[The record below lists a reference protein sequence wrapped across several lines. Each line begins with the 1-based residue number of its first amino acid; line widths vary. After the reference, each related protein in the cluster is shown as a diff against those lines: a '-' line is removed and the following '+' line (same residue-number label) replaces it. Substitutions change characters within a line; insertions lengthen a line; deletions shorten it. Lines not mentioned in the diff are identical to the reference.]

1 MTLRIPNVGEGNM
14 LEMIVN
20 KTAPENLIL
29 KLFTSNTTPAD
40 TDTAST
46 YTEASFTGYTAKTLT
61 GASWTVTTGAPSEA
75 SFAQQSFTSSASQ
88 TAQTVY
94 GYYVI
99 QTTSTELMWS
109 ERFTDGPY
117 TVTNN
122 GDEIR
127 VTPKLTLQ
135 DTLD

>member
-46 YTEASFTGYTAKTLT
+46 YTEASFTGYTAKTLA
-61 GASWTVTTGAPSEA
+61 GSSWTVTPGSPSEA
-75 SFAQQSFTSSASQ
+75 AYAQQTFTSTAGSQSAS
-88 TAQTVY
+88 VY

-117 TVTNN
+117 VIVNN

-127 VTPKLTLQ
+127 ITPKLTLQ

>member
-20 KTAPENLIL
+20 KTAPENLVL

-61 GASWTVTTGAPSEA
+61 GSSWTVTTGAPSEA
-75 SFAQQSFTSSASQ
+75 SYAQQTFASTANQ
-88 TAQTVY
+88 TAASVY

-99 QTTSTELMWS
+99 QTTSTELMWA

-117 TVTNN
+117 TVTND

-127 VTPKLTLQ
+127 ITPKITLQ

>member
-29 KLFTSNTTPAD
+29 KLFTSNNTPAD

-61 GASWTVTTGAPSEA
+61 GASWTVTPGTPSEA
-75 SFAQQSFTSSASQ
+75 AFAQQTFASTASQ
-88 TAQTVY
+88 TAATVY

-117 TVTNN
+117 VVTNN

>member
-122 GDEIR
+122 GEEIR

>member
-14 LEMIVN
+14 LEIVVN
-20 KTAPENLIL
+20 KTAAEDLVL
-29 KLFTSNTTPAD
+29 RLFTSNTTPAD
-40 TDTAST
+40 TDTTAT
-46 YTEASFTGYTAKTLT
+46 YTQASFTGYTAKTLA
-61 GASWTVTTGAPSEA
+61 GSSWTVTPGDPSEA
-75 SFAQQSFTSSASQ
+75 SYAQQTFTSSASQ

-99 QTTSTELMWS
+99 QSSSTELMWS

-117 TVTNN
+117 VVTNN

-127 VTPKLTLQ
+127 VTPKLTFQ

>member
-29 KLFTSNTTPAD
+29 RLFTSNTTPAD
-40 TDTAST
+40 TDTTAT

-61 GASWTVTTGAPSEA
+61 GASWTVTPGTPSEA
-75 SFAQQSFTSSASQ
+75 AYAQQTFASTASQ
-88 TAQTVY
+88 TAATVY
-94 GYYVI
+94 GYHVT
-99 QTTSTELMWS
+99 QTTSTELMWA

-117 TVTNN
+117 VVTNN

>member
-40 TDTAST
+40 TDTAGT

-61 GASWTVTTGAPSEA
+61 GSSWTVTPGAPSEA
-75 SFAQQSFTSSASQ
+75 AYAQQTFASTASQ
-88 TAQTVY
+88 TAATVY

-117 TVTNN
+117 VVTNN